1 MDHYFL
7 GLAEFNKGATAA
19 LLDKARSHFD
29 RALDLDPDNVDA
41 LVRRAWVDLIF
52 VGTYLSEDR
61 AKRLQSAES
70 DLGKALKLKPDNAN
84 AHNVLGLLRI
94 YSNRAVQGI
103 AECERALEIDRNLA
117 EARAW
122 IGLGKIFSGRGE
134 ETEAH
139 VLEALR
145 ISPRDTF
152 ASRWM
157 GFVGIAKSY
166 VGRHEEAI
174 VWLNR
179 SIEMN
184 ANLPIFQ
191 FNLASA
197 LARNGRLE
205 EAREAARAGL
215 ELNPSFTIARFRS
228 MALSDNA
235 AYLAGRERAYEG
247 MRLAGV
253 PEE

>member
-1 MDHYFL
+1 
-7 GLAEFNKGATAA
+7 
-19 LLDKARSHFD
+19 LDRS
-29 RALDLDPDNVDA
+29 
-41 LVRRAWVDLIF
+41 
-52 VGTYLSEDR
+52 
-61 AKRLQSAES
+61 
-70 DLGKALKLKPDNAN
+70 GKD
-84 AHNVLGLLRI
+84 
-94 YSNRAVQGI
+94 
-103 AECERALEIDRNLA
+103 
-117 EARAW
+117 
-122 IGLGKIFSGRGE
+122 FSGRGE

-184 ANLPIFQ
+184 TNLPIFQ

-215 ELNPSFTIARFRS
+215 ELNPSFTIVRFRS
-228 MALSDNA
+228 MALSDNP